1 MGTPKKKHI
10 ARFSIENSEIRLPRI
25 KGADLKRILDRYK
38 PEDSELDLIKRIL
51 TYDTEARLT
60 PYQAMMHPYFKDMMS
75 FEQVHKL
82 PDLINFECLKN
93 PYNKKEIHELEKLHL
108 LY

>member
-1 MGTPKKKHI
+1 MIKK
-10 ARFSIENSEIRLPRI
+10 
-25 KGADLKRILDRYK
+25 
-38 PEDSELDLIKRIL
+38 IL

-82 PDLINFECLKN
+82 PDLINFESIKT
-93 PYNKKEIHELEKLHL
+93 PYNKKKISLLEEMHL
-108 LY
+108 QYEKQYMK